1 MSDLKQIILAEHKT
15 LKRIEELQAFMHGT
29 STLAIRLHEDGIIEQ
44 PEHKLIFFE
53 TMHVFSHILEDVLD
67 GKDAAEAVGDTL
79 FPDEDEE

>member
-15 LKRIEELQAFMHGT
+15 LKRIEELQELMHGT
-29 STLAIRLHEDGIIEQ
+29 STLALGLHEDGIIEQ

-67 GKDAAEAVGDTL
+67 GKDVPDAMRDAL

>member
-1 MSDLKQIILAEHKT
+1 MADLKQTILAEHKT
-15 LKRIEELQAFMHGT
+15 LKRIEELQEFMHGT
-29 STLAIRLHEDGIIEQ
+29 STIAIGLHEAGIIEQ

-67 GKDAAEAVGDTL
+67 GKDVAEAVGYTL

>member
-15 LKRIEELQAFMHGT
+15 LKRIEELQQLMHGT
-29 STLAIRLHEDGIIEQ
+29 STVAIGLHEAGIIEQ
-44 PEHKLIFFE
+44 PEHKLMFFE